1 MGDSE
6 RHLTAWPDGERYIYC
21 PRCGAGKHKISHLKV
36 GASFGPWHCR
46 ARGCW
51 YGFKGHVTPTG
62 AVVTILNERV
72 IPTKVTLRTSEPITL
87 VVQGLR
93 FENMPGY
100 SEYEIAGHDH
110 NVFFYE
116 ENTCP
121 INALQRVIRVVDAEG
136 DTDPHGIFTYVKTE
150 ELDAADYEDMLYEQ

>member
-6 RHLTAWPDGERYIYC
+6 RHLTAWPDGKRYISC
-21 PRCGAGKHKISHLKV
+21 PHCGGSKHEISHLKT
-36 GASFGPWHCR
+36 GEDFGPWYCR
-46 ARGCW
+46 ERDCW

-121 INALQRVIRVVDAEG
+121 INALQRVIRVVDEDG
-136 DTDPHGIFTYVKTE
+136 DTDPHGIFGYVKTE
-150 ELDAADYEDMLYEQ
+150 ELTDEDYRDMLYER